1 LQELPTWE
9 LPARFIQKPRA
20 YGRRYAVFHRQVR
33 VGEIE
38 LEPDWTYTTQNP
50 RVTVRIELNWVR
62 LLWFETIRNFLLY
75 TAINTFEYEEG
86 TLEFLKMDHK
96 IDLAMMEVLWK
107 SQKIPLAKEAADL
120 SLRLWRQSAYGSI
133 QSFAR

>member
-1 LQELPTWE
+1 LQELPTSE
-9 LPARFIQKPRA
+9 LSKLSFEGTT
-20 YGRRYAVFHRQVR
+20 YGRRYAVFHNQVR

-38 LEPDWTYTTQNP
+38 LEPYSTYTTQNP

-62 LLWFETIRNFLLY
+62 LLWFENIRNFLLY

-86 TLEFLKMDHK
+86 TLEFLKINHK

-107 SQKIPLAKEAADL
+107 SQKIPLYSYEEEP
-120 SLRLWRQSAYGSI
+120 
-133 QSFAR
+133 